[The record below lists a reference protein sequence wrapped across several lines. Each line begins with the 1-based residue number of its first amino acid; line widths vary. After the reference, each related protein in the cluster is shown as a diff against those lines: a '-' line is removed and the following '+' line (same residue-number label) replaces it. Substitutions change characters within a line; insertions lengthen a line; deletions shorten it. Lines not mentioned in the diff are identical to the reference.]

1 MFNRDKICKSVFI
14 SDREQIRSISNY
26 DLAQTFVP
34 LPDNTYKYQY
44 SLEFYVKMFF
54 SYSIWELFFNILFFC

>member
-54 SYSIWELFFNILFFC
+54 SYSI